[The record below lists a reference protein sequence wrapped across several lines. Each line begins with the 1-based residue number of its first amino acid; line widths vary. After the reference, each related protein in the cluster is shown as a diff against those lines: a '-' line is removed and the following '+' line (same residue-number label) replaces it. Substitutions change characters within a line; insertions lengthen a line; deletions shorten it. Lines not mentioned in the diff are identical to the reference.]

1 MINRTGIELSSPELR
16 HSVYGLLNM
25 YLSEPSCVSCVGSM
39 KQFQTLFPG
48 VDMLVDCSSVVEPL
62 MARTEIDL
70 EARQR
75 EEEDEKA
82 AQEAEEAARWYEEH
96 PEWKEGEEWDDET
109 VN

>member
-1 MINRTGIELSSPELR
+1 MGTGIELSSPELR

-25 YLSEPSCVSCVGSM
+25 YLSEPSCVSCTGAL

-48 VDMLVDCSSVVEPL
+48 VDVLVDCSSVVEPL

-75 EEEDEKA
+75 EEEKQKA
-82 AQEAEEAARWYEEH
+82 AHEAAKWAKWAEEN
-96 PEWKEGEEWDDET
+96 PDWKEGDE
-109 VN
+109 

>member
-1 MINRTGIELSSPELR
+1 MGTGIELSSPELR

-25 YLSEPSCVSCVGSM
+25 YLSEPSCVSCTGAL

-48 VDMLVDCSSVVEPL
+48 VDVLVDCSSVVEPL

-75 EEEDEKA
+75 EEEVQNA
-82 AQEAEEAARWYEEH
+82 AREAREAAKWAEEN
-96 PEWKEGEEWDDET
+96 PDWKEGDE
-109 VN
+109 